1 MLKKKHSSLIISY
14 VILIVLAYVMI
25 YPLLWMVGA
34 SFKSNA
40 EIFST
45 VGLLPKEPVFGAFKA
60 GWEGTGRYGFST
72 YLINSFELVLPTVLF
87 TVISGVLIGY
97 GFARFDFPLKK
108 FWFAIM
114 LSTLMLPSTVII
126 IPRYIYFKQLG
137 WLDSY
142 MPFWIPALL
151 GCTTFFNY
159 MFIQFFRGLPLEL
172 DESAKLDGCNSF
184 RILIQILLPLCTI
197 AGTLAGSA
205 AIAPILPTVGLTDA
219 LAIGSG
225 LGYYSLSSI
234 FINELRTA
242 ELGAVALLCNVLRE
256 LFTLLAAPYVARRF
270 GPLAAISSGGAT
282 TFDTTLPVLTRS
294 AGAQYAVVAIFHGCA
309 TDFSVPLLVT
319 LFCTI

>member
-184 RILIQILLPLCTI
+184 RILIQILLPLCKSAIFSAIVFQFVWIWNDFLNTLIYVSSVVKYPVSLGLRMSMDI
-197 AGTLAGSA
+197 ATEFDWNQIMAMSLIS
-205 AIAPILPTVGLTDA
+205 ILPPV
-219 LAIGSG
+219 I
-225 LGYYSLSSI
+225 I
-234 FINELRTA
+234 F
-242 ELGAVALLCNVLRE
+242 
-256 LFTLLAAPYVARRF
+256 FAAQKYFVE
-270 GPLAAISSGGAT
+270 GIAT
-282 TFDTTLPVLTRS
+282 T
-294 AGAQYAVVAIFHGCA
+294 GMKN
-309 TDFSVPLLVT
+309 
-319 LFCTI
+319 

>member
-1 MLKKKHSSLIISY
+1 MIMLKKKHSSLIISY

-151 GCTTFFNY
+151 GCTTFF
-159 MFIQFFRGLPLEL
+159 RGLPLEL

-184 RILIQILLPLCTI
+184 RILIQILLPLCKSAIFSAIVFQFVWIWNDFLNTLIYVSSVVKYPVSLGLRMSMDI
-197 AGTLAGSA
+197 ATEFDWNQIMAMSLIS
-205 AIAPILPTVGLTDA
+205 ILPPV
-219 LAIGSG
+219 I
-225 LGYYSLSSI
+225 I
-234 FINELRTA
+234 F
-242 ELGAVALLCNVLRE
+242 
-256 LFTLLAAPYVARRF
+256 FAAQKYFVD
-270 GPLAAISSGGAT
+270 GIAT
-282 TFDTTLPVLTRS
+282 T
-294 AGAQYAVVAIFHGCA
+294 GMKN
-309 TDFSVPLLVT
+309 
-319 LFCTI
+319 

>member
-1 MLKKKHSSLIISY
+1 MIMLKKKHSSLIISY

-72 YLINSFELVLPTVLF
+72 YLVNSFELVLPTVLF

-184 RILIQILLPLCTI
+184 RILIQILLPLCKSAIFSAIVFQFVWIWNDFLNTLIYVSSVVKYPVSLGLRMSMDI
-197 AGTLAGSA
+197 ATEFDWNQIMAMSLIS
-205 AIAPILPTVGLTDA
+205 ILPPV
-219 LAIGSG
+219 I
-225 LGYYSLSSI
+225 I
-234 FINELRTA
+234 F
-242 ELGAVALLCNVLRE
+242 
-256 LFTLLAAPYVARRF
+256 FAAQKYFVE
-270 GPLAAISSGGAT
+270 GIAT
-282 TFDTTLPVLTRS
+282 T
-294 AGAQYAVVAIFHGCA
+294 GMKN
-309 TDFSVPLLVT
+309 
-319 LFCTI
+319 

>member
-72 YLINSFELVLPTVLF
+72 YLINSFELVLPTLLF

-184 RILIQILLPLCTI
+184 RILIQILLPLCKSAIFSAIVFQFVWIWNDFLNTLIYVSSVVKYPVSLGLRMSMDI
-197 AGTLAGSA
+197 ATEFDWNQIMAMSLIS
-205 AIAPILPTVGLTDA
+205 ILPPV
-219 LAIGSG
+219 I
-225 LGYYSLSSI
+225 I
-234 FINELRTA
+234 F
-242 ELGAVALLCNVLRE
+242 
-256 LFTLLAAPYVARRF
+256 FAAQKYFVE
-270 GPLAAISSGGAT
+270 GIAT
-282 TFDTTLPVLTRS
+282 T
-294 AGAQYAVVAIFHGCA
+294 GMKN
-309 TDFSVPLLVT
+309 
-319 LFCTI
+319 

>member
-1 MLKKKHSSLIISY
+1 MIMLKKKHSSLIISY

-151 GCTTFFNY
+151 GLAAF
-159 MFIQFFRGLPLEL
+159 
-172 DESAKLDGCNSF
+172 A
-184 RILIQILLPLCTI
+184 
-197 AGTLAGSA
+197 AGTVVAMS
-205 AIAPILPTVGLTDA
+205 P
-219 LAIGSG
+219 S
-225 LGYYSLSSI
+225 YYGA
-234 FINELRTA
+234 ELR
-242 ELGAVALLCNVLRE
+242 VYFIPYLLLI
-256 LFTLLAAPYVARRF
+256 FTVSLQIPCVCRRKE
-270 GPLAAISSGGAT
+270 GG
-282 TFDTTLPVLTRS
+282 TFL
-294 AGAQYAVVAIFHGCA
+294 
-309 TDFSVPLLVT
+309 
-319 LFCTI
+319 

>member
-137 WLDSY
+137 WPDSY

-184 RILIQILLPLCTI
+184 RILIQILLPLCKSAIFSAIVFQFVWIWNDFLNTLIYVSSVVKYPVSLGLRMSMDI
-197 AGTLAGSA
+197 ATEFDWNQIMAMSLIS
-205 AIAPILPTVGLTDA
+205 ILPPV
-219 LAIGSG
+219 I
-225 LGYYSLSSI
+225 I
-234 FINELRTA
+234 F
-242 ELGAVALLCNVLRE
+242 
-256 LFTLLAAPYVARRF
+256 FAAQKYFVE
-270 GPLAAISSGGAT
+270 GIAT
-282 TFDTTLPVLTRS
+282 T
-294 AGAQYAVVAIFHGCA
+294 GMKN
-309 TDFSVPLLVT
+309 
-319 LFCTI
+319 

>member
-1 MLKKKHSSLIISY
+1 MIMLKKKHSSLIISY

-184 RILIQILLPLCTI
+184 RILIQILLPLCKSAIFSAIVFQFVWIWNDFLNTLIYVSSVVKYPVSLGLRMSMDI
-197 AGTLAGSA
+197 ATEFDWNQIMAMSLIS
-205 AIAPILPTVGLTDA
+205 ILPPV
-219 LAIGSG
+219 I
-225 LGYYSLSSI
+225 I
-234 FINELRTA
+234 FFAAQKYFVEGMTA
-242 ELGAVALLCNVLRE
+242 
-256 LFTLLAAPYVARRF
+256 
-270 GPLAAISSGGAT
+270 GG
-282 TFDTTLPVLTRS
+282 VK
-294 AGAQYAVVAIFHGCA
+294 G
-309 TDFSVPLLVT
+309 
-319 LFCTI
+319 

>member
-14 VILIVLAYVMI
+14 VILIVLAYIMI

-60 GWEGTGRYGFST
+60 GWEGTGRYGFGT
-72 YLINSFELVLPTVLF
+72 YLLNSFELVLPTVLF

-108 FWFAIM
+108 FWFALM

-184 RILIQILLPLCTI
+184 RILIQILLPLCKSAIFSAIVFQFVWIWNDFLNTLIYVSSVVKYPVSLGLRMSMDI
-197 AGTLAGSA
+197 ATEFDWNQIMAMSLIS
-205 AIAPILPTVGLTDA
+205 ILPPV
-219 LAIGSG
+219 I
-225 LGYYSLSSI
+225 I
-234 FINELRTA
+234 F
-242 ELGAVALLCNVLRE
+242 
-256 LFTLLAAPYVARRF
+256 FAAQKYFVE
-270 GPLAAISSGGAT
+270 GIAT
-282 TFDTTLPVLTRS
+282 T
-294 AGAQYAVVAIFHGCA
+294 GMKN
-309 TDFSVPLLVT
+309 
-319 LFCTI
+319 

>member
-1 MLKKKHSSLIISY
+1 MLKKKNSALIVSY
-14 VILIVLAYVMI
+14 IILIVLAYVMI

-87 TVISGVLIGY
+87 TVISGILIGY

-184 RILIQILLPLCTI
+184 RILIQILLPLCKSAIFSAIVFQFVWIWNDFLNTLIYVSSVVKYPVSLGLRMSMDI
-197 AGTLAGSA
+197 ATEFDWNQIMAMSLIS
-205 AIAPILPTVGLTDA
+205 ILPPV
-219 LAIGSG
+219 I
-225 LGYYSLSSI
+225 I
-234 FINELRTA
+234 F
-242 ELGAVALLCNVLRE
+242 
-256 LFTLLAAPYVARRF
+256 FAAQKYFVE
-270 GPLAAISSGGAT
+270 GIAT
-282 TFDTTLPVLTRS
+282 T
-294 AGAQYAVVAIFHGCA
+294 GMKN
-309 TDFSVPLLVT
+309 
-319 LFCTI
+319 

>member
-184 RILIQILLPLCTI
+184 RILIQILLPLCKSAIFSAIVFQFVWIWNDFLNTLIYVSSVVKYPVSLGLRMSMDI
-197 AGTLAGSA
+197 ATEFDWNQIMAMSLIS
-205 AIAPILPTVGLTDA
+205 ILPPV
-219 LAIGSG
+219 I
-225 LGYYSLSSI
+225 I
-234 FINELRTA
+234 F
-242 ELGAVALLCNVLRE
+242 
-256 LFTLLAAPYVARRF
+256 FAAQKYFVE
-270 GPLAAISSGGAT
+270 GIAT
-282 TFDTTLPVLTRS
+282 T
-294 AGAQYAVVAIFHGCA
+294 GIKN
-309 TDFSVPLLVT
+309 
-319 LFCTI
+319 

>member
-184 RILIQILLPLCTI
+184 RILIQILLPLCKSAIFSAIVFQFVWIWNDFLNTLIYVSSVVKYPVSLVLRMSMDI
-197 AGTLAGSA
+197 ATEFDWNQIMAMSLIS
-205 AIAPILPTVGLTDA
+205 ILPPV
-219 LAIGSG
+219 I
-225 LGYYSLSSI
+225 I
-234 FINELRTA
+234 F
-242 ELGAVALLCNVLRE
+242 
-256 LFTLLAAPYVARRF
+256 FAAQKYFVE
-270 GPLAAISSGGAT
+270 GIAT
-282 TFDTTLPVLTRS
+282 T
-294 AGAQYAVVAIFHGCA
+294 GIKN
-309 TDFSVPLLVT
+309 
-319 LFCTI
+319 

>member
-184 RILIQILLPLCTI
+184 RILVQILLPLCKSAI
-197 AGTLAGSA
+197 FSAIVFQFVWIWNDFLNTLIYVSSVVKYPVSLGLRMSMDVATEFDWNQIMAMSL
-205 AIAPILPTVGLTDA
+205 ISILPPV
-219 LAIGSG
+219 I
-225 LGYYSLSSI
+225 I
-234 FINELRTA
+234 F
-242 ELGAVALLCNVLRE
+242 
-256 LFTLLAAPYVARRF
+256 FAAQKYFVE
-270 GPLAAISSGGAT
+270 GIAT
-282 TFDTTLPVLTRS
+282 T
-294 AGAQYAVVAIFHGCA
+294 GMKN
-309 TDFSVPLLVT
+309 
-319 LFCTI
+319 

>member
-1 MLKKKHSSLIISY
+1 MIMLKKKNSALIVSY
-14 VILIVLAYVMI
+14 IILIVLAYVMI

-87 TVISGVLIGY
+87 TVISGILIGY

-184 RILIQILLPLCTI
+184 RILIQILLPLCKSAIFSAIVFQFVWIWNDFLNTLIYVSSVVKYPVSLGLRMSMDI
-197 AGTLAGSA
+197 ATEFDWNQIMAMSLIS
-205 AIAPILPTVGLTDA
+205 ILPPV
-219 LAIGSG
+219 I
-225 LGYYSLSSI
+225 I
-234 FINELRTA
+234 F
-242 ELGAVALLCNVLRE
+242 
-256 LFTLLAAPYVARRF
+256 FAAQKYFVE
-270 GPLAAISSGGAT
+270 GIAT
-282 TFDTTLPVLTRS
+282 T
-294 AGAQYAVVAIFHGCA
+294 GMKN
-309 TDFSVPLLVT
+309 
-319 LFCTI
+319 

>member
-184 RILIQILLPLCTI
+184 RILIQILLPLCKSAIFSAIVFQFVWIWNDFLNTLIYVSSVVKYPVSLGLRMSMDI
-197 AGTLAGSA
+197 ATEFDWDQIMAMSLIS
-205 AIAPILPTVGLTDA
+205 ILPPV
-219 LAIGSG
+219 I
-225 LGYYSLSSI
+225 I
-234 FINELRTA
+234 F
-242 ELGAVALLCNVLRE
+242 
-256 LFTLLAAPYVARRF
+256 FAAQKYFVE
-270 GPLAAISSGGAT
+270 GIAT
-282 TFDTTLPVLTRS
+282 T
-294 AGAQYAVVAIFHGCA
+294 GMKN
-309 TDFSVPLLVT
+309 
-319 LFCTI
+319 

>member
-72 YLINSFELVLPTVLF
+72 YLVNSFELVLPTVLF

-184 RILIQILLPLCTI
+184 RILIQILLPLCKSAIFSAIVFQFVWIWNDFLNTLIYVSSVVKYPVSLGLRMSMDI
-197 AGTLAGSA
+197 ATEFDWNQIMAMSLIS
-205 AIAPILPTVGLTDA
+205 ILPPV
-219 LAIGSG
+219 I
-225 LGYYSLSSI
+225 I
-234 FINELRTA
+234 F
-242 ELGAVALLCNVLRE
+242 
-256 LFTLLAAPYVARRF
+256 FAAQKYFVE
-270 GPLAAISSGGAT
+270 GIAT
-282 TFDTTLPVLTRS
+282 T
-294 AGAQYAVVAIFHGCA
+294 GMKN
-309 TDFSVPLLVT
+309 
-319 LFCTI
+319 

>member
-45 VGLLPKEPVFGAFKA
+45 VGLLPNEPVFGAFKA

-184 RILIQILLPLCTI
+184 RILIQILLPLCKSAIFSAIVFQFVWIWNDFLNTLIYVSSVVKYPVSLGLRMSMDI
-197 AGTLAGSA
+197 ATEFDWNQIMAMSLIS
-205 AIAPILPTVGLTDA
+205 ILPP
-219 LAIGSG
+219 II
-225 LGYYSLSSI
+225 I
-234 FINELRTA
+234 F
-242 ELGAVALLCNVLRE
+242 
-256 LFTLLAAPYVARRF
+256 FAAQKYFVE
-270 GPLAAISSGGAT
+270 GIAT
-282 TFDTTLPVLTRS
+282 T
-294 AGAQYAVVAIFHGCA
+294 GMKN
-309 TDFSVPLLVT
+309 
-319 LFCTI
+319 

>member
-1 MLKKKHSSLIISY
+1 MLKKKNTSLIISY

-184 RILIQILLPLCTI
+184 RILIQILLPLCKSAIFSAIVFQFVWIWNDFLNTLIYVSSVVKYPVSLGLRMSMDI
-197 AGTLAGSA
+197 ATEFDWNQIMAMSLIS
-205 AIAPILPTVGLTDA
+205 ILPPV
-219 LAIGSG
+219 I
-225 LGYYSLSSI
+225 I
-234 FINELRTA
+234 F
-242 ELGAVALLCNVLRE
+242 
-256 LFTLLAAPYVARRF
+256 FAAQKYFVE
-270 GPLAAISSGGAT
+270 GIAT
-282 TFDTTLPVLTRS
+282 T
-294 AGAQYAVVAIFHGCA
+294 GMKN
-309 TDFSVPLLVT
+309 
-319 LFCTI
+319 

>member
-1 MLKKKHSSLIISY
+1 MIMLKKKHSSLIISY

-184 RILIQILLPLCTI
+184 RILVQILLPLCKSAI
-197 AGTLAGSA
+197 FSAIVFQFVWIWNDFLNTLIYVSSVVKYPVSLGLRMSMDVATEFDWNQIMAMSL
-205 AIAPILPTVGLTDA
+205 ISILPPV
-219 LAIGSG
+219 I
-225 LGYYSLSSI
+225 I
-234 FINELRTA
+234 F
-242 ELGAVALLCNVLRE
+242 
-256 LFTLLAAPYVARRF
+256 FAAQKYFVE
-270 GPLAAISSGGAT
+270 GIAT
-282 TFDTTLPVLTRS
+282 T
-294 AGAQYAVVAIFHGCA
+294 GMKN
-309 TDFSVPLLVT
+309 
-319 LFCTI
+319 

>member
-45 VGLLPKEPVFGAFKA
+45 VGLLPKDPVFGAFKA

-184 RILIQILLPLCTI
+184 RILIQILLPLCKSAIFSAIVFQFVWIWNDFLNTLIYVSSVVKYPVSLGLRMSMDI
-197 AGTLAGSA
+197 ATEFDWNQIMAMSLIS
-205 AIAPILPTVGLTDA
+205 ILPPV
-219 LAIGSG
+219 I
-225 LGYYSLSSI
+225 I
-234 FINELRTA
+234 F
-242 ELGAVALLCNVLRE
+242 
-256 LFTLLAAPYVARRF
+256 FAAQKYFVE
-270 GPLAAISSGGAT
+270 GIAT
-282 TFDTTLPVLTRS
+282 T
-294 AGAQYAVVAIFHGCA
+294 GMKN
-309 TDFSVPLLVT
+309 
-319 LFCTI
+319 

>member
-1 MLKKKHSSLIISY
+1 MLKKKNSALIVSY
-14 VILIVLAYVMI
+14 IILIVLAYVMI

-184 RILIQILLPLCTI
+184 RILIQILLPLCKSAIFSAIVFQFVWIWNDFLNTLIYVSSVVKYPVSLGLRMSMDI
-197 AGTLAGSA
+197 ATEFDWNQIMAMSLIS
-205 AIAPILPTVGLTDA
+205 ILPPV
-219 LAIGSG
+219 I
-225 LGYYSLSSI
+225 I
-234 FINELRTA
+234 F
-242 ELGAVALLCNVLRE
+242 
-256 LFTLLAAPYVARRF
+256 FAAQKYFVE
-270 GPLAAISSGGAT
+270 GIAT
-282 TFDTTLPVLTRS
+282 T
-294 AGAQYAVVAIFHGCA
+294 GMKN
-309 TDFSVPLLVT
+309 
-319 LFCTI
+319 

>member
-159 MFIQFFRGLPLEL
+159 TSGFSYRSCCR
-172 DESAKLDGCNSF
+172 SASQRSSLQSF
-184 RILIQILLPLCTI
+184 SSSYGY
-197 AGTLAGSA
+197 GTTSS
-205 AIAPILPTVGLTDA
+205 T
-219 LAIGSG
+219 
-225 LGYYSLSSI
+225 LSSMS
-234 FINELRTA
+234 
-242 ELGAVALLCNVLRE
+242 
-256 LFTLLAAPYVARRF
+256 AR
-270 GPLAAISSGGAT
+270 L
-282 TFDTTLPVLTRS
+282 
-294 AGAQYAVVAIFHGCA
+294 
-309 TDFSVPLLVT
+309 
-319 LFCTI
+319 

>member
-1 MLKKKHSSLIISY
+1 MIMLKKKHSSLIISY

-126 IPRYIYFKQLG
+126 IPRYIYFKNLG

-159 MFIQFFRGLPLEL
+159 MFIQFFRGLPMEL

-184 RILIQILLPLCTI
+184 RILVQILLPLCKSAI
-197 AGTLAGSA
+197 FSAIVFQFVWIWNDFLNTLIYVSSVVKYPVSLGLRMSMDVATEFDWNQIMAMSL
-205 AIAPILPTVGLTDA
+205 ISILPPV
-219 LAIGSG
+219 I
-225 LGYYSLSSI
+225 I
-234 FINELRTA
+234 F
-242 ELGAVALLCNVLRE
+242 
-256 LFTLLAAPYVARRF
+256 FAAQKYFVE
-270 GPLAAISSGGAT
+270 GIAT
-282 TFDTTLPVLTRS
+282 T
-294 AGAQYAVVAIFHGCA
+294 GMKN
-309 TDFSVPLLVT
+309 
-319 LFCTI
+319 

>member
-1 MLKKKHSSLIISY
+1 MLKKKNSALIVSY
-14 VILIVLAYVMI
+14 IILIVLAYVMI

-87 TVISGVLIGY
+87 TVISGILIGY

-108 FWFAIM
+108 FWVAIM

-184 RILIQILLPLCTI
+184 RILIQILLPLCKSAIFSAIVFQFVWIWNDFLNTLIYVSSVVKYPVSLGLRMSMDI
-197 AGTLAGSA
+197 ATEFDWNQIMAMSLIS
-205 AIAPILPTVGLTDA
+205 ILPPV
-219 LAIGSG
+219 I
-225 LGYYSLSSI
+225 I
-234 FINELRTA
+234 F
-242 ELGAVALLCNVLRE
+242 
-256 LFTLLAAPYVARRF
+256 FAAQKYFVE
-270 GPLAAISSGGAT
+270 GIAT
-282 TFDTTLPVLTRS
+282 T
-294 AGAQYAVVAIFHGCA
+294 GMKN
-309 TDFSVPLLVT
+309 
-319 LFCTI
+319 

>member
-1 MLKKKHSSLIISY
+1 MIMLKKKHSSLIISY

-184 RILIQILLPLCTI
+184 RILIQILLPLCKSAIFSAIVFQFVWIWNDFLNTLIYVSSVVKYPVSLGLRMSMDI
-197 AGTLAGSA
+197 ATEFDWDQIMAMSLIS
-205 AIAPILPTVGLTDA
+205 ILPPV
-219 LAIGSG
+219 I
-225 LGYYSLSSI
+225 I
-234 FINELRTA
+234 F
-242 ELGAVALLCNVLRE
+242 
-256 LFTLLAAPYVARRF
+256 FAAQKYFVE
-270 GPLAAISSGGAT
+270 GIAT
-282 TFDTTLPVLTRS
+282 T
-294 AGAQYAVVAIFHGCA
+294 GMKN
-309 TDFSVPLLVT
+309 
-319 LFCTI
+319 